1 MSLVGSREPPC
12 RRPSDGAVGAEL
24 PCEAIGRLRRPNS
37 PCNDHLADLGD
48 LASKSHDYKERL
60 CHQEPVLDVWCCLTP
75 QNIPETFYVS

>member
-37 PCNDHLADLGD
+37 PCNDHLALLRTTRSDVLMHVLRCEGALAWVCAAPGVGD
-48 LASKSHDYKERL
+48 RYN
-60 CHQEPVLDVWCCLTP
+60 V
-75 QNIPETFYVS
+75 